1 MSMLAA
7 LKGCYDRLAEDD
19 TSGIAPLGY
28 SEENISFALVLSPAG
43 TLVGQPTDLRI
54 QSGRRLAPRRML
66 VPQSFK
72 RPGITPRS
80 FFLWDKVSYALG
92 VGERPKDRME
102 GEHRK
107 RLADEHRSFVDL
119 HTRTLADTDD
129 EGLRALLAFLHRW
142 APEQID
148 TLDHKEDLLQNPN
161 LVFQLD
167 GERRFMHQRP
177 AARALWARK
186 LAGAAGREGL
196 CLVSGARAPLARLH
210 PSIKGVRGAQSS
222 GASIVSFNLD
232 AFTSYGKD
240 QGENAPVSEQAAFAY
255 TTALNHLLRPG
266 SRNRVQIADASTV
279 FWAES
284 PAPAEEALVWALF
297 DPPADE
303 PGETDKASAGEARF
317 DAGEAKKI
325 RDILNQMTKGRAL
338 EEAAPELRSGTRFF
352 VLGLAPNAARI
363 AVRFWQADTLGNLA
377 RRFGE
382 HYRDLAIEPLPWL
395 TPPAIWRLLYETA
408 IQRKAENIPAN
419 LAGEVMRAIL
429 TGGRYPR
436 SLLAAV
442 VIRMRADGAI
452 NGLRAAICKA
462 CLARDFRKGIEKEDV
477 PVGLNRDEP
486 DPAYRLGRL
495 FAVLESVQRA
505 ALGKLNASIRDR
517 YYGAASATP
526 AAVFPMLLRTATHHI
541 AGLRKGK
548 GADWVKKP
556 EQAAGWYDWEI
567 GQIIASFEQKF
578 PRSFRLEDQGRFAI
592 GYYHQRFQK
601 KPEAPEDIAAA
612 DAATDITED
621 QED

>member
-1 MSMLAA
+1 MSMLAS

-54 QSGRRLAPRRML
+54 QSGKRLAPRRML

-72 RPGITPRS
+72 RPGIMPRS

-92 VGERPKDRME
+92 VGEKPKGRTGE
-102 GEHRK
+102 EHRK

-148 TLDHKEDLLQNPN
+148 TLDHKEDFLQNPN

-177 AARALWARK
+177 AAHALWART

-196 CLVSGARAPLARLH
+196 CLVSGAHGPLARLH

-240 QGENAPVSEQAAFAY
+240 QGENAPVSEAAAFAY

-279 FWAES
+279 FWAENL
-284 PAPAEEALVWALF
+284 APAEEALVWSF
-297 DPPADE
+297 FEPPAE
-303 PGETDKASAGEARF
+303 GEADANQGEARF
-317 DAGEAKKI
+317 DPGEAAKL
-325 RDILNQMTKGRAL
+325 RDVLNQVAKGRPL
-338 EEAAPELRSGTRFF
+338 KEAAPNLREDTRFF
-352 VLGLAPNAARI
+352 VVGLAPNAARI
-363 AVRFWQADTLGNLA
+363 AIRFWHTDDLGHLA
-377 RRFGE
+377 ERFGE
-382 HYRDLAIEPLPWL
+382 HYRDLMIEPAPWRGTL
-395 TPPAIWRLLYETA
+395 PAIWRLLYETA
-408 IQRKAENIPAN
+408 VQRRAENVPAH

-429 TGGRYPR
+429 TGNRYPR
-436 SLLAAV
+436 ALLAAV
-442 VIRMRADGAI
+442 IMRMRADGAI
-452 NGLRAAICKA
+452 NGLRTAICKA

-477 PVGLNRDEP
+477 PMGLNRDEP

-495 FAVLESVQRA
+495 FGVLESVQRA
-505 ALGKLNASIRDR
+505 ALGNLNATIRDR

-556 EQAAGWYDWEI
+556 GQAAGWYDWEI
-567 GQIIASFEQKF
+567 GQILAGFEQKF
-578 PRSFRLEDQGRFAI
+578 PKSFRLEDQGRFAI
-592 GYYHQRFQK
+592 GYYHQRYQK

-612 DAATDITED
+612 DAATDITDD